1 MVLAG
6 VVVYPMGWDNKE
18 VRESCGNLSHFYK
31 LGTCQISWSV
41 YLLSAAVLILLL
53 CFSLSFCAARAVH
66 PEGSFRI

>member
-31 LGTCQISWSV
+31 LGE
-41 YLLSAAVLILLL
+41 Y
-53 CFSLSFCAARAVH
+53 
-66 PEGSFRI
+66 